1 MSVSVVGSSFFL
13 LLAREQR
20 VLHLKTRGKPMEKE
34 VSRVRDYELVFII
47 APVVEDENIQDVVD
61 GVSTWIQADGG
72 EVTKVDVWG
81 QRQLAYPVQRF
92 NEGTYVLMNAR
103 LKPDALNE
111 LERNLKLDT
120 AVIRYLLVRMDE

>member
-1 MSVSVVGSSFFL
+1 M
-13 LLAREQR
+13 
-20 VLHLKTRGKPMEKE
+20 
-34 VSRVRDYELVFII
+34 RDYELVFII

-61 GVSTWIQADGG
+61 TVSTWIQADGG

-81 QRQLAYPVQRF
+81 QRQLAYPIQRF
-92 NEGTYVLMNAR
+92 NEGTYVLMNAQ

-120 AVIRYLLVRMDE
+120 AVIRYLLVRMNE